1 MSRIP
6 REWTIKFHE
15 RHGRYVT
22 LTEGGTCARRNGDTY
37 DHGVVFSNRKLS
49 IGEIFQLRIDELE
62 SKWAGSLVS
71 IGNEENSLFDFCCSF
86 LVCDWL

>member
-1 MSRIP
+1 MSRTP

-22 LTEGGTCARRNGDTY
+22 LTDGSTCARRDGDTY
-37 DHGVVFSNRKLS
+37 DHGVVFSHRQLS
-49 IGEIFQLRIDELE
+49 IGEIFQLQIDELE

-71 IGNEENSLFDFCCSF
+71 DKGYIY
-86 LVCDWL
+86 